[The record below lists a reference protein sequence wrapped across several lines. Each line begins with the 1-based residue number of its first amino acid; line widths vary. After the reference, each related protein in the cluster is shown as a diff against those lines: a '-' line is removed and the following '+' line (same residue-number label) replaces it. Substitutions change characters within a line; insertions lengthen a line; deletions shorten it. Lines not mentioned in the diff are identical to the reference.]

1 MEKLIA
7 FCRRWAWPIL
17 GVWFLLSVISGFS
30 ASHLRLNSELERLLP
45 SHAKSVRNLGRLET
59 AYGQQLDRFTLLIEG
74 DSPEENIAVV
84 TDLADMLRGQD
95 HVLEVESKRPVAYFR
110 DHRLLYMDVEDAEE
124 ISSQLKKRI
133 KWEKRQAN
141 PLFVSVGKKDPPEVD
156 FSKIEEKYQKLVGS
170 QEYLANK
177 EQTKFVVSA
186 ELDFASD
193 DLNKSDELRAQIY
206 PKIDK
211 IRAAHEGVDIT
222 ATGRYLKRLEQRD
235 ATATDLGRGTSIAF
249 ALIFGFLLFYFR
261 SIKPPVLVTIPLIA
275 GTLVTFG
282 ATYVAFTT
290 LNILTGFVGSVLL
303 GLGIDY
309 GIHLAA
315 RYRIERS
322 IHDADSALIV
332 AYRSS
337 GRASLYAGLTTVIA
351 LGSLALSSFQ
361 AFHEFGLLALI
372 GMTSV
377 GLAYATLFP
386 ALIILLDGSRFG
398 LKASH
403 DETHE
408 SENWEDATLSRF
420 KRVAVFLLVLL
431 IPIGAWGATRIQFEF
446 DFYKLV
452 PEGLPSIEADYR
464 IANFIEVGRVPQV
477 VLVEDRAHA
486 GKVVDELE
494 RRKKEEENGELIDRT
509 LTIYDLIPENQEKK
523 AEIWKDLL
531 AEFDKLGE
539 DIIANNEELSGFYKE
554 LERIVEVGTIEKKE
568 LPRDLARRFERLDDP
583 GKTVVLVFPSRI
595 IHDARDAIT
604 YSRLTENLPGA
615 TGEESDKVDGIGEE
629 PIMRDI
635 VNDLRGDT
643 IWMLLVTVLGIFF
656 IALVAF
662 RNARRIFIVCVTI
675 TVGCA
680 VAAGFVGGFGV
691 KFNFINLIILP
702 IWLGLGVDAAFHM
715 LVRLDEAPHDAGGF
729 WHTVGAVLA
738 AFGTTMIGFGGLMV
752 SSHRGLNSLGQVA
765 VIGLGTI
772 FLLSVAIQLLAL
784 RKKDAL

>member
-7 FCRRWAWPIL
+7 FCRRWGWPIL
-17 GVWFLLSVISGFS
+17 GIWFVLSVISGFS

-45 SHAKSVRNLGRLET
+45 AHAKAVRNLARLEV

-74 DSPEENIAVV
+74 ESPSENIAAVKE
-84 TDLADMLRGQD
+84 LAAMLEKQD
-95 HVLEVESKRPVAYFR
+95 HVLTVEYKRPVEHFQK
-110 DHRLLYMDVEDAEE
+110 HRLLYMDVEDAEE
-124 ISSQLKKRI
+124 ISTQLEKRI

-141 PLFVSVGKKDPPEVD
+141 PLFVSVGKPKPPEVD
-156 FSKIEEKYQKLVGS
+156 FSKIEEKYKKLVGS

-193 DLNKSDELRAQIY
+193 DLKLTDELRDAVY

-211 IRAAHEGVDIT
+211 VRAAHKDVEIT
-222 ATGRYLKRLEQRD
+222 ATGRYLKRIEQRD
-235 ATATDLGRGTSIAF
+235 ATVTDLGRGTSIAF

-261 SIKPPVLVTIPLIA
+261 SIKPPMIVTIPLIA

-282 ATYVAFTT
+282 TTYVTFKT

-322 IHDADSALIV
+322 TRSVDDALVV
-332 AYRSS
+332 AFRSS
-337 GRASLYAGLTTVIA
+337 GKASLYAGLTTLIA

-372 GMTSV
+372 GMTFV

-386 ALIILLDGSRFG
+386 AIIILLDGTKLG

-408 SENWEDATLSRF
+408 SEAWEEASLSRF
-420 KRVAVFLLVLL
+420 KRVAIVLL
-431 IPIGAWGATRIQFEF
+431 LALIPAGAWGATQLEFEF

-477 VLVEDRAHA
+477 VLVEDKAHA
-486 GKVVDELE
+486 DAVVGELL

-509 LTIYDLIPENQEKK
+509 LTVFDLIPENQDRK
-523 AEIWKDLL
+523 AEIWKELL
-531 AEFDKLGE
+531 AEFDKIGE
-539 DIIANNEELSGFYKE
+539 DIISDKEELSDFYKE
-554 LERIVEVGTIEKKE
+554 LQRIVEVGTIEQSE
-568 LPRDLARRFERLDDP
+568 LPHNLSRRFERLDDKN
-583 GKTVVLVFPSRI
+583 KTVVLVFPSRI

-604 YSRLTENLPGA
+604 YSRLTEDLPGA
-615 TGEESDKVDGIGEE
+615 KDGEKVDGIGEE

-643 IWMLLVTVLGIFF
+643 IWMLLVTVLGIFI

-662 RNARRIFIVCVTI
+662 RNVRRIAIVCATI
-675 TVGCA
+675 TVGVV
-680 VAAGFVGGFGV
+680 VAAGLVGGFGV

-715 LVRLDEAPHDAGGF
+715 LVRLDEAPEDAGGF

-765 VIGLGTI
+765 VIGLGAI
-772 FLLSVAIQLLAL
+772 FLISVAIQLLAL
-784 RKKDAL
+784 QKKRAL